1 MIRRLGGRRWQMLH
15 WLIYP
20 TAIAGVIHYYW
31 LVKSDET
38 VPLRFA
44 AVVTVLLGYR
54 IVAYIMDR
62 RRRAAVPKAGKK
74 NTRESVLSS

>member
-1 MIRRLGGRRWQMLH
+1 MGGKRWQLLH
-15 WLIYP
+15 RLIYFS
-20 TAIAGVIHYYW
+20 AAAGVIHYYW

-74 NTRESVLSS
+74 DTRESVLSS